1 MCLCDDATYR
11 TRCVTVARVVAMS
24 PTPSLIVPRSLD
36 GLLPSR
42 LATFAALQ
50 CPFSLNR
57 NINEAEAGNQAR
69 AWLVDRFG
77 DSNATRK
84 LMAADMERFTA
95 GFYPSTDLAGLTW
108 ATRFLFWAFVLDDL
122 VDETDVGRGATTAA
136 RLIERLDLVLQR
148 QPLDDPSVLE
158 TTLAELLGDLLP
170 FLKPGEYEQFCDAC
184 RAYFGALLWEA
195 NNRASH
201 WIPDLVSFELFRPA
215 AGAVP
220 PFWMLIGPL
229 EQLRLDPDALAHV
242 QLQKAQ
248 SLAGRIAC
256 WYNDVLSYEKE
267 YAAHDVHNLAI
278 VLERHRYLGAAEAFS
293 AAVDFCN
300 EDVLAFCTAA
310 ATLLAEVPTDDVRRY
325 LTVLES
331 MMATTLT
338 WTLESA
344 RYESA
349 APEVPRLGIQFK
361 TA

>member
-1 MCLCDDATYR
+1 
-11 TRCVTVARVVAMS
+11 MS
-24 PTPSLIVPRSLD
+24 PTPSLIVPRTLD

-50 CPFSLNR
+50 CPFSLTR
-57 NINEAEAGNQAR
+57 NVNEAEAGNQAR
-69 AWLVDRFG
+69 VWLVDRFG
-77 DSNATRK
+77 DSKATRK

-95 GFYPSTDLAGLTW
+95 GFYPSTSLAGLTW

-122 VDETDVGRGATTAA
+122 VDETDVGRGATSTAL
-136 RLIERLDLVLQR
+136 LIERLDLVLQR
-148 QPLDDPSVLE
+148 RPLPDASVLE
-158 TTLAELLGDLLP
+158 TSLAELLTDLLP
-170 FLKPGEYEQFCDAC
+170 FLQPGEYEEFCDAC
-184 RAYFGALLWEA
+184 RAYFGALVWEA
-195 NNRASH
+195 NNRASN
-201 WIPDLVSFELFRPA
+201 WIPDLTSFELFRPA

-229 EQLRLDPDALAHV
+229 EQLRLDADTSAHV
-242 QLQKAQ
+242 ELQKAQ

-278 VLERHRYLGAAEAFS
+278 VLERHRYLGAAEAFQ

-300 EDVLAFCTAA
+300 EDVFAFCTAA
-310 ATLLAEVPTDDVRRY
+310 AALIADAPSDVTRRY
-325 LTVLES
+325 LAVLES

-344 RYESA
+344 RYGNTSS
-349 APEVPRLGIQFK
+349 EVPRLGIQFK
-361 TA
+361 SR